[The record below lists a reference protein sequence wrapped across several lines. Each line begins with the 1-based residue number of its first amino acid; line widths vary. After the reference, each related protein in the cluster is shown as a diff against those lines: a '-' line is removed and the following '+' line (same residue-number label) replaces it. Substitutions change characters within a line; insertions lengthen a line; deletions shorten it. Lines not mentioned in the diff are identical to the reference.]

1 MDSINEDLLR
11 RLSEVGCN
19 SLFSGIDSASNEKL
33 KLIKKGFPTDQVI
46 DAFGV
51 LKKYKYATTAS
62 FMVGLPGD
70 NRQKIFDTINL
81 AKRINPDF
89 AMFSVTAPSYP
100 GTELY
105 ENIDYYGIELMVNDW
120 SQFTLAKP
128 VARTSPLSTR
138 DLRRSLVNACVNLY
152 MRASFLNS
160 GHRKE
165 ADGLRAEPR

>member
-1 MDSINEDLLR
+1 MLR

-19 SLFSGIDSASNEKL
+19 SLFSGIESATNEKL
-33 KLIKKGFPTDQVI
+33 KFIKKGFTTDQVI

-62 FMVGLPGD
+62 FMVRLPED
-70 NRQKIFDTINL
+70 NRQKIIDTINL

-89 AMFSVTAPSYP
+89 DKRYRA
-100 GTELY
+100 
-105 ENIDYYGIELMVNDW
+105 
-120 SQFTLAKP
+120 
-128 VARTSPLSTR
+128 VAYQCV
-138 DLRRSLVNACVNLY
+138 RRLY

-165 ADGLRAEPR
+165 AEGLRAEPR